1 MCIQYLH
8 TSATKA
14 TSTIVGGGKI
24 QNEIKQKGCM
34 SKEYVFS
41 RKILNDIC
49 DNTFSEDLNS
59 FGRPF

>member
-34 SKEYVFS
+34 SKEYEVEKF
-41 RKILNDIC
+41 
-49 DNTFSEDLNS
+49 
-59 FGRPF
+59 